1 MTNQQ
6 ILLVQDSWKLVI
18 PIKETAGRLF
28 YMRLFEETP
37 ELKRL
42 FKGDISGQVK
52 KLMTMLTMIV
62 NNLSRLEQIVPAAQK
77 LAVKHIDYGVEVT
90 YYPKV
95 GSALLWTL
103 EQGLGE
109 AWNEDLKN
117 AWATAYGTL
126 SRVMIEAHQKA
137 VNELQSEKLEM

>member
-6 ILLVQDSWKLVI
+6 ILLVQDSWKLVN

-28 YMRLFEETP
+28 YMRLFDETP
-37 ELKRL
+37 ALKQL
-42 FKGDISGQVK
+42 FKGDTSGQVK
-52 KLMTMLTMIV
+52 KLMTMLTLIV

-77 LAVKHIDYGVEVT
+77 LAVKHIDYGVEIA

-109 AWNEDLKN
+109 AWNEDLKS
-117 AWATAYGTL
+117 AWQTAYGTL

>member
-37 ELKRL
+37 ALKLL
-42 FKGDISGQVK
+42 FKGDASEQVK
-52 KLMTMLTMIV
+52 KLMTMLTVIV
-62 NNLSRLEQIVPAAQK
+62 NNLSRLEQIVPAAKK
-77 LAVKHIDYGVEVT
+77 LAVKHIDYGVEIA

-109 AWNEDLKN
+109 AWNEDLKS
-117 AWATAYGTL
+117 AWQTAYGTL